1 MRGTIQKIKRHRVT
15 EYIRQ
20 RFKGMKIPVIHNG
33 NSVTISFS
41 ELAVFAIF
49 AVEFMGNYKDTM
61 EKSINPYL
69 IENGFPTISDLK
81 DIYEVIEERGQLD
94 NYYSIEFDINNYKS
108 KTKT

>member
-1 MRGTIQKIKRHRVT
+1 MKEIINQIKKHRLAY
-15 EYIRQ
+15 YIRNK
-20 RFKGMKIPVIHNG
+20 FKDMDIPVIHN
-33 NSVTISFS
+33 NKVTISFS

-49 AVEFMGNYKDTM
+49 SVEFMGNYKDTM

-81 DIYEVIEERGQLD
+81 DIYEVIEERGQLN

-108 KTKT
+108 KIKT